1 MLPVCKNTE
10 QKKKKAR
17 KQGAERVGAQLHCVL
32 LWRAVPFSFIIWP
45 RANPPIPPT
54 DTHSL
59 SPQNS
64 PSPENSPDSLCCE
77 VAAVS
82 RLGETP
88 LRFPL
93 PPPQLAFFSAN
104 PVVSRREQGEPLV
117 ELKNSVG
124 PSRARSAPPA
134 ARFVQVPPVL
144 AEFCFV
150 SADLRREVVEFWF
163 TRLFF
168 FFFPPELCTRR
179 ISTPGKRALSS
190 TTVICWFLRGGTP
203 RVPLFFPSNPCGVV
217 WCSQPTTAPGS

>member
-93 PPPQLAFFSAN
+93 PPPARLLFSK
-104 PVVSRREQGEPLV
+104 SGGEPTRAGGAIGGAE
-117 ELKNSVG
+117 ELG
-124 PSRARSAPPA
+124 RP
-134 ARFVQVPPVL
+134 
-144 AEFCFV
+144 
-150 SADLRREVVEFWF
+150 
-163 TRLFF
+163 
-168 FFFPPELCTRR
+168 
-179 ISTPGKRALSS
+179 I
-190 TTVICWFLRGGTP
+190 
-203 RVPLFFPSNPCGVV
+203 
-217 WCSQPTTAPGS
+217 PGSIGSASRKIRPGTSSSCRILLCFG